1 MEKEPV
7 TKFFSVLVRFHVVI
21 KLQSSEFSVSDV
33 IHGNVQNISVLIFF
47 AFFFVIFMEQKPPM
61 KFYVVFDHFSRTYEV
76 TKF

>member
-7 TKFFSVLVRFHVVI
+7 TKFFSVLVSFHVVI

-47 AFFFVIFMEQKPPM
+47 AIFFCY
-61 KFYVVFDHFSRTYEV
+61 FYGAKASYEV
-76 TKF
+76 LGCF